1 MNRFFNVFSRISE
14 NVTCK
19 DGTLQ
24 CGSGECIP
32 LSKQCDFTDDCFDG
46 SDELNCGTLFNW
58 AAIFDLRVLNTYKN
72 LNLHVNEYYTFNAT
86 QTNITSATRG
96 QLQMSLNANK
106 KWDVPIMS
114 VFFFTLKPLA
124 FQVFKHPAG
133 VTLRLTCV
141 TGKTWQMMILTGRDT
156 RETQQALT
164 LDPLTITLRATEGLV
179 SDGYRMTGSNGET
192 EDNRKAY
199 KRGMMGGGCSYVPLP
214 FPSNLRECVL
224 RWNHVFSYSFF
235 GRYL

>member
-114 VFFFTLKPLA
+114 VFFLLWNPWLFRSSNTRPVWLWGWHVSLA
-124 FQVFKHPAG
+124 K
-133 VTLRLTCV
+133 
-141 TGKTWQMMILTGRDT
+141 
-156 RETQQALT
+156 
-164 LDPLTITLRATEGLV
+164 LDRWWFWL
-179 SDGYRMTGSNGET
+179 GET
-192 EDNRKAY
+192 HGKHS
-199 KRGMMGGGCSYVPLP
+199 KLWHWTL
-214 FPSNLRECVL
+214 LRS
-224 RWNHVFSYSFF
+224 H
-235 GRYL
+235 

>member
-32 LSKQCDFTDDCFDG
+32 LSKQCDFTDDCYDG

-58 AAIFDLRVLNTYKN
+58 AAIFDLRVLNTCKN
-72 LNLHVNEYYTFNAT
+72 LNLHVTEYYTFNT
-86 QTNITSATRG
+86 KQTNITSATRG

-106 KWDVPIMS
+106 KWDVPIMRG
-114 VFFFTLKPLA
+114 FFFTLKPLA

-133 VTLRLTCV
+133 VTLRSTCV

-156 RETQQALT
+156 REAQQALT
-164 LDPLTITLRATEGLV
+164 LDPLTTTLRATEGLV

-199 KRGMMGGGCSYVPLP
+199 KRGMVGGGMFMCPSTLP
-214 FPSNLRECVL
+214 F
-224 RWNHVFSYSFF
+224 
-235 GRYL
+235 

>member
-1 MNRFFNVFSRISE
+1 MNRFFNVFSCISE

-72 LNLHVNEYYTFNAT
+72 LNLHVTEYYTFNAT
-86 QTNITSATRG
+86 QTNTTSATRG

-114 VFFFTLKPLA
+114 VFFYFETLGFSGLQTPGRCD
-124 FQVFKHPAG
+124 FEVDMCHWQN
-133 VTLRLTCV
+133 LTDDDFDWERH
-141 TGKTWQMMILTGRDT
+141 TGSTASFDTGPSYDHT
-156 RETQQALT
+156 K
-164 LDPLTITLRATEGLV
+164 
-179 SDGYRMTGSNGET
+179 GYRGAGKWRLSN
-192 EDNRKAY
+192 DRQ
-199 KRGMMGGGCSYVPLP
+199 
-214 FPSNLRECVL
+214 
-224 RWNHVFSYSFF
+224 
-235 GRYL
+235 

>member
-1 MNRFFNVFSRISE
+1 MNRFFNVFSCISE

-32 LSKQCDFTDDCFDG
+32 LSKQCDFADDCFDG

-58 AAIFDLRVLNTYKN
+58 AAIFDLRVLNTCKN
-72 LNLHVNEYYTFNAT
+72 LNLHVTEYYTFNAT

-114 VFFFTLKPLA
+114 VFFTLKPLA

-133 VTLRLTCV
+133 VTLRSTCV

-156 RETQQALT
+156 REAQQALT

-214 FPSNLRECVL
+214 FPSNLREYVL